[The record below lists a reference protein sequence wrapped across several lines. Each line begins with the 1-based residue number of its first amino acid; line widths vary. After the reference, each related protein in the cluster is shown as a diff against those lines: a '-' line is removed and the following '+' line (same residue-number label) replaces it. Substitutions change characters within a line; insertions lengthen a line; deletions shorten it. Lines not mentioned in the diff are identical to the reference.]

1 MARDIGAVSRNR
13 QLPQRWLVSLCL
25 VAIASASS
33 LFSSPASALAAGV
46 TVSGF
51 SPTSGDVGT
60 PVVISGSGFTGAT
73 KVLFG
78 LVAATFTVVSDST
91 IDTSVPT
98 DAVRA
103 TISVHTPSGNVTTKH
118 EYFKVTPSI
127 TTVTPANGDAGTPVT
142 IVGTALTDD
151 TQVAFNGTPAT
162 VDTVSYSQ
170 ITTAVPAGA
179 TSGPV
184 SVTTKWGSTSSL
196 STFTVLQVFDVT
208 DYGAVGDGTGDN
220 TAAFAAAIAA
230 AQAAGANSI
239 VSVPAGTYTFSTGS
253 PASIQIDGT
262 VPITLEGAGVG
273 TTTLQE
279 TTEKRDLLS
288 IKCDWTVVEDL
299 TLDTQTY
306 NGGHALGDGANYT
319 TVQDI
324 QVLSG
329 TNTFGIY
336 YPGPPGATP
345 NNRSYDYGNVVN
357 DLTLNDH
364 YTGDGW
370 SFSFQSGA
378 SISNVHHTG
387 SRITIYADV
396 SIQITN
402 YYYTPGAYG
411 ATAGFILSTPCNAVT
426 ITNFESSGEGG
437 QLKTAPDQ
445 SRINQNITINGEV
458 MTGGPSFRLLIGDVE
473 GLLIENSTL
482 DGITID
488 PKIIAQGTVTSSTYT
503 GVINRPQ
510 GTGVNDIVFE

>member
-1 MARDIGAVSRNR
+1 LLSKG
-13 QLPQRWLVSLCL
+13 WLASLCV
-25 VAIASASS
+25 VAMAAASS
-33 LFSSPASALAAGV
+33 LFSLPVSALAAGV

-51 SPTSGDVGT
+51 SPTSGPVGT

-78 LVAATFTVVSDST
+78 LVATAFSVVNDNT
-91 IDTSVPT
+91 IDASVPMG
-98 DAVRA
+98 AVRA
-103 TISVHTPSGNVTTKH
+103 TISVHTPSGNVTTRNR
-118 EYFKVTPSI
+118 YFKVTPSI
-127 TTVTPANGDAGTPVT
+127 TTVTPGSGDAGTPVT
-142 IVGTALTDD
+142 IVGTGLTEG

-170 ITTAVPAGA
+170 ITTVVPAGA
-179 TSGPV
+179 TTGPV
-184 SVTTKWGSTSSL
+184 SVTTKWGSTTSL

-230 AQAAGANSI
+230 AQAAGPDSI

-262 VPITLEGAGVG
+262 VPITLEGAGVDS
-273 TTTLQE
+273 TTLQE

-288 IKCDWTVVEDL
+288 IKCDYTVVQDL

-306 NGGHALGDGANYT
+306 NGGHALGDGGNYT
-319 TVQDI
+319 TVQNI

-329 TNTFGIY
+329 TRAFGIY

-345 NNRSYDYGNVVN
+345 NNPSWSMGNVVN

-370 SFSFQSGA
+370 SFSFQENA

-387 SRITIYADV
+387 SRITIYADDNL
-396 SIQITN
+396 QITN
-402 YYYTPGAYG
+402 YYYTPGDFG
-411 ATAGFILSTPCNAVT
+411 TTAGFILSTPCNGVT
-426 ITNFESSGEGG
+426 ITNFESSGQGG
-437 QLKTAPDQ
+437 QMKTAPDQ
-445 SRINQNITINGEV
+445 SRINMNITINGEV
-458 MTGGPSFRLLIGDVE
+458 MTGGPTFRLLIGDVE
-473 GLLIENSTL
+473 GLLVENSTL

-488 PKIIAQGTVTSSTYT
+488 PKIIAQGTVESSTYT
-503 GVINRPQ
+503 GVISRPQ
-510 GTGVNDIVFE
+510 GTGVNDIVFG